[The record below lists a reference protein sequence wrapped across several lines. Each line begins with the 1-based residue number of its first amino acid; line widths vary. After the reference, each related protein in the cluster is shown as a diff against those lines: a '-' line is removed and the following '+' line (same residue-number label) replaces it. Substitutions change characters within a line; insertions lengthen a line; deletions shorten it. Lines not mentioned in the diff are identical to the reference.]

1 MRATA
6 KIHVHPACTHS
17 PAAVEAIQQR
27 TGCLVVITGG
37 KAQLTP
43 PPIPASFEP
52 FDPND
57 GGHAA

>member
-1 MRATA
+1 MRTTA

-27 TGCLVVITGG
+27 TGCLVVVGGG
-37 KAQLTP
+37 KPHLKAQP
-43 PPIPASFEP
+43 RPYP